1 MKRLLLCALIGSMSL
16 VATAQSEQDQS
27 VTIRGYQIELPTR
40 AYQVS
45 GSDLGAYQGS
55 YDLSTGQA
63 MSLRQ
68 VGGRLIATIGNR
80 DPKLLVA
87 AAHNVFVSTDR
98 QMRLTLNRQSD
109 GEFGGQLWLVGEART
124 ASTGHG
130 GAQYA
135 QLVSFR

>member
-1 MKRLLLCALIGSMSL
+1 MKRLLLCAIVGSLSL
-16 VATAQSEQDQS
+16 AATAQSEQDQS
-27 VTIRGYQIELPTR
+27 VTIRGYQIELPTK
-40 AYQVS
+40 AYPVT
-45 GSDLGAYQGS
+45 GIDLGAYQGS
-55 YDLSTGQA
+55 YDLSSGQP

-109 GEFGGQLWLVGEART
+109 GDFGGQLWLVGEART
-124 ASTGHG
+124 ANTGQA

-135 QLVSFR
+135 QLVSFK